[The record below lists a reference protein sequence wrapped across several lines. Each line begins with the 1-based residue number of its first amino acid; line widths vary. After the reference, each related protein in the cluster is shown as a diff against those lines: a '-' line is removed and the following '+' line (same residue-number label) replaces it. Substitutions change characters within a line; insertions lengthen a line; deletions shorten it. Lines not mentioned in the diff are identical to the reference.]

1 MNIAKLMVFFLHSIS
16 AKYSEGLKWIEANY
30 GLAGLGFYWKAVEA
44 LIECN
49 RGVYIHFFERFNKPQ
64 LHFKDG
70 YNIIY
75 ASGLFEIDKDFN
87 VTLAPVSYNELGI
100 GKSSYKVYFKQL
112 NSYADPQAQ
121 AQTGP
126 QVQAQGGPQAHTPA
140 VPLNREEIDKEME
153 RQKEREIRTQFNR
166 FMRFS
171 CPHLLDMQEPLSLE
185 EYRELKKNYTW
196 NQIQDVLVS
205 MENELGLDQRK
216 RSCYQTALAWLKKR
230 HGEPQGS
237 NKNNGKGILCG
248 LDENGSPIYK

>member
-126 QVQAQGGPQAHTPA
+126 QVQAQGGPQAHTPT
-140 VPLNREEIDKEME
+140 VPLNREEISSHSSISSRLMP
-153 RQKEREIRTQFNR
+153 
-166 FMRFS
+166 FM
-171 CPHLLDMQEPLSLE
+171 
-185 EYRELKKNYTW
+185 
-196 NQIQDVLVS
+196 VS
-205 MENELGLDQRK
+205 SFVRLPKAFDISGLAIMIFPSR
-216 RSCYQTALAWLKKR
+216 
-230 HGEPQGS
+230 G
-237 NKNNGKGILCG
+237 
-248 LDENGSPIYK
+248 